1 MCCIYDISNELLV
14 LMLLIM
20 VYNSIV
26 KQIKGIVLVKSKVK
40 IILGG
45 MSVVKIG
52 IMTGS
57 TRDSR
62 VNIQVAEWVKS
73 IADQRTDV
81 EFELVDIKDY
91 NLPKFNEPIPAIMS
105 QDYQAP
111 EAKIWSEKI
120 NELDGFV
127 FVTPE
132 YNKAVTSGLKDAIDY
147 LYVEWNNKAAG
158 IVSYGST
165 LGVTAANNLRLIL
178 TVPKV
183 ATVGTQPALSL
194 FTDFEEM
201 STFKPAPFHEETV
214 QTMLNEVVAWS
225 TALKTIR

>member
-1 MCCIYDISNELLV
+1 
-14 LMLLIM
+14 M

-26 KQIKGIVLVKSKVK
+26 KQIKDVALVKNKLK
-40 IILGG
+40 NILGG
-45 MSVVKIG
+45 IKMVKIG
-52 IMTGS
+52 IITGS

-73 IADQRTDV
+73 IADKRTDV

-111 EAKIWSEKI
+111 EAKVWSEKI
-120 NELDGFV
+120 SELDGFV

-132 YNKAVTSGLKDAIDY
+132 YNKAITSGLKDAIEY

-165 LGVTAANNLRLIL
+165 LGVSAANNLRLIL

-183 ATVGTQPALSL
+183 ATVGTSPALSL
-194 FTDFEEM
+194 FTDFEDM
-201 STFKPAPFHEETV
+201 RTFKPAPFHEETV

-225 TALKTIR
+225 TALKTIRE

>member
-1 MCCIYDISNELLV
+1 
-14 LMLLIM
+14 ML
-20 VYNSIV
+20 
-26 KQIKGIVLVKSKVK
+26 
-40 IILGG
+40 
-45 MSVVKIG
+45 KIG
-52 IMTGS
+52 IITGS

-62 VNIQVAEWVKS
+62 VNFQVAEWVKS
-73 IADQRTDV
+73 IADMRTDAT
-81 EFELVDIKDY
+81 FEMVDIKDY
-91 NLPKFNEPIPAIMS
+91 NLPQFNEPIPAIMS

-111 EAKIWSEKI
+111 EAKAWSEKI

-132 YNKAVTSGLKDAIDY
+132 YNKAITSGLKDAIDY

-201 STFKPAPFHEETV
+201 RTFKPAPFHEETV

-225 TALKTIR
+225 TGLKTIRN

>member
-1 MCCIYDISNELLV
+1 MI
-14 LMLLIM
+14 
-20 VYNSIV
+20 
-26 KQIKGIVLVKSKVK
+26 
-40 IILGG
+40 
-45 MSVVKIG
+45 KIG
-52 IMTGS
+52 IITGS

-62 VNIQVAEWVKS
+62 VNRQVAEWVKS
-73 IADQRTDV
+73 IADKRTDA

-111 EAKIWSEKI
+111 EAHVWSEKI
-120 NELDGFV
+120 SSLDGFI

-147 LYVEWNNKAAG
+147 LYVEWNHKAAG

-183 ATVGTQPALSL
+183 ATVGPSVAMSL
-194 FTDFEEM
+194 FTDFQDM
-201 STFKPAPFHEETV
+201 SKFNPAPFHEDS
-214 QTMLNEVVAWS
+214 LNNTLDDVVAWS
-225 TALKTIR
+225 TALKGIRQGVLV